1 MKRSQMRQKL
11 KAAAQPRLRSFSGD
25 GAISALLVRAGTQM
39 NCPLAPAL
47 LAW

>member
-11 KAAAQPRLRSFSGD
+11 KGAAQPRLRSSGD

-39 NCPLAPAL
+39 SCPLAPAL